1 MSEARIFVS
10 FFKKNIVRLL
20 AVDEKKL
27 IDFYSKTLI
36 HNDIKYFV

>member
-20 AVDEKKL
+20 AVDEKK
-27 IDFYSKTLI
+27 IDWFLFKNLNS
-36 HNDIKYFV
+36 